1 MHDIWNPWH
10 GCKKC
15 SEGCKNCYMYFLDE
29 QRGKSGA
36 DIYRT
41 KAGFRYPLTKDR
53 LGRYKVQSGEQL
65 RVCMTS
71 DFFLQEADPW
81 RDEAWGIIRQRPDV
95 VFFLLTKRPERV
107 RGCLPHDWGEGW
119 ENVFFNVSCE
129 NQKRADERIPI
140 LLELPFKHKGV
151 MCAPLIGEITLEE
164 YLSTGQVEQVLCD
177 GENYAGARP
186 CRYEWVKRLAA
197 ENAPDLTVCL
207 ADEQT
212 AGKGRLG
219 RVWRSPAGTSVSMS
233 VLLRP
238 EVPPERL
245 SMLTLVMGMAAA
257 DGIRE
262 ISGIQA
268 GIKWPN
274 DVVSDGRKLCGI
286 LTEAGPDVSYIVI
299 GIGINVNMESF
310 PDELRDK
317 AASLYMCTGRK
328 YSRVQTAAAVL
339 NAFLGYYRMFC
350 RTFDMSGLKEDYQ
363 RLLVNVNQPVRV
375 LDPKEPFNGTARGI
389 DNLGDLIVEKEN
401 GETVH
406 VYSGE
411 VSVRGIY
418 GYV

>member
-1 MHDIWNPWH
+1 MS
-10 GCKKC
+10 
-15 SEGCKNCYMYFLDE
+15 SEED
-29 QRGKSGA
+29 
-36 DIYRT
+36 
-41 KAGFRYPLTKDR
+41 
-53 LGRYKVQSGEQL
+53 
-65 RVCMTS
+65 
-71 DFFLQEADPW
+71 
-81 RDEAWGIIRQRPDV
+81 IRQYLRD
-95 VFFLLTKRPERV
+95 
-107 RGCLPHDWGEGW
+107 DGW
-119 ENVFFNVSCE
+119 TVYHAAEM
-129 NQKRADERIPI
+129 D
-140 LLELPFKHKGV
+140 
-151 MCAPLIGEITLEE
+151 
-164 YLSTGQVEQVLCD
+164 ST
-177 GENYAGARP
+177 N
-186 CRYEWVKRLAA
+186 EWVKRLAA

-328 YSRVQTAAAVL
+328 YSRVQTAAAAL